1 MKTSSGSILLIDC
14 QDKPGLIFEVT
25 KILAERGLNITK
37 TDEYVDQT
45 TNHFFMRAELAGE
58 FNRES
63 LLNDVRESLGPESN
77 VQLTN
82 KAKKRVVALVTK
94 EHHAIGDLLIRHHSG
109 ELDAEII
116 AVIGNH
122 RVLEDLVSK
131 FDIPFHYVDHKG
143 IDRTEH
149 EQKIIQIIEPYQPD
163 YLVLAKYMRILNPTF
178 VAQFKH
184 RIVNIHHSFLPAFI
198 GANPYRQAFNRG
210 VKIIGATAH
219 FVTDNLDEGP
229 IIHQD
234 IIEVNHRDST
244 RDMARAGKDVEK
256 IVLASALKLVFQ
268 DRVFIHGNK
277 TVVF

>member
-1 MKTSSGSILLIDC
+1 MKSSTGSVLLVDC
-14 QDKPGLIFEVT
+14 PDKPGLIYNIT
-25 KILAERGLNITK
+25 KLLFDRQLNITK

-45 TNHFFMRAELAGE
+45 TNHFFMRAEMAGE
-58 FNRES
+58 FNKD
-63 LLNDVRESLGPESN
+63 LLVEDVKQALGADSN
-77 VQLTN
+77 VRLISKQ
-82 KAKKRVVALVTK
+82 KKDVVALVTK

-109 ELDAEII
+109 ELDANII
-116 AVIGNH
+116 AVVGNH
-122 RVLEDLVSK
+122 RVLEDLVTK
-131 FDIPFHYVDHKG
+131 FEIPFHYVDHKG

-149 EQKIIQIIEPYQPD
+149 EQQILDIIKPYNPD

-178 VAQFKH
+178 VANFKH

-234 IIEVNHRDST
+234 IIEISHRDSA
-244 RDMARAGKDVEK
+244 RDMSRAGKDVEK